1 MGSICMKQ
9 KNNLDHDMLR
19 NENYNF
25 NENENDIY
33 NNQEQIETGKYKSIK
48 NPDILNQE
56 TNIQNNFGGEEF
68 GKNNENEKYIL
79 NNYNNENNN
88 NNGNNKKDETEYLVK
103 TININSQIQ
112 KEEIIKNIQKDLLPS
127 DDFSKYIFEQINQLR
142 KNPKAFIP
150 LFENAKSKII
160 VDKHER
166 LIYKSNL
173 KIALNKG
180 KPTFDETIQF
190 LEECEPMN
198 ELIFNPEMCVP
209 LPENEEEIKEKN
221 YTKNKV
227 EEISKKVTIKSY
239 WRDFIKEPESC
250 FILMVVDDNDKRP
263 GIKRKDLLN
272 PNNKYIGIS
281 SIMINK
287 SFACYIT
294 LSDK

>member
-19 NENYNF
+19 DENF
-25 NENENDIY
+25 NFNQNENDID
-33 NNQEQIETGKYKSIK
+33 NNQEQTETGKYKSIK

-79 NNYNNENNN
+79 SSYNNVNNN

-112 KEEIIKNIQKDLLPS
+112 KEENIKNIQKDLLPS

-198 ELIFNPEMCVP
+198 ELIFNPEMCIP

-221 YTKNKV
+221 YMKNKV